1 MIATTIRNSVK
12 MAALDGEWQQKK
24 NSGRLRDNQKKELA
38 PAERELASL
47 QEQAEEI
54 RESREYADIDA
65 KLKSGQ
71 KLTPDEIAYLKKNN
85 PQALKEYEEIQEQR
99 KAYKEALKNCRSK
112 EEVERL
118 KVTKMGQ
125 FMAQAKEIS
134 HNPNIPKGQKKAM
147 LEKLVRIIAGVQK
160 EHLDFEKSLQY
171 QMLPEK
177 DEDKDK
183 GRRSET
189 EEIPGEEQALS
200 EAQPKEDA
208 DEMQEPVSQGRADRE
223 TVSHRI
229 SGEETASQQM
239 PAGRLVSRQT
249 PSESSPGKRTGDTG
263 ILVDIC
269 L

>member
-1 MIATTIRNSVK
+1 MIAGTIRNSVK

-24 NSGRLRDNQKKELA
+24 NSGRLRENKKELT
-38 PAERELASL
+38 PAERELARL
-47 QEQAEEI
+47 QEQVEEI
-54 RESREYADIDA
+54 RENREYADIDA

-71 KLTPDEIAYLKKNN
+71 KLTSEEIAYLKKNN

-99 KAYKEALKNCRSK
+99 KAYKEALKKCRSK

-147 LEKLVRIIAGVQK
+147 LEKILRVIAGVQK

-177 DEDKDK
+177 DEDEDK
-183 GRRSET
+183 GRRSRT
-189 EEIPGEEQALS
+189 EETVGEEQAPS
-200 EAQPKEDA
+200 EVQPREEA
-208 DEMQEPVSQGRADRE
+208 DETQEPVAQGRADRDSQRVSGKETASKRMPEGE
-223 TVSHRI
+223 TVSRQ
-229 SGEETASQQM
+229 AS
-239 PAGRLVSRQT
+239 
-249 PSESSPGKRTGDTG
+249 SESAAGKKTGDTG

>member
-1 MIATTIRNSVK
+1 MIAGTIRNSVK

-24 NSGRLRDNQKKELA
+24 NSGRLREDKKELT
-38 PAERELASL
+38 PAERELARL
-47 QEQAEEI
+47 KEQVEDI

-71 KLTPDEIAYLKKNN
+71 KLTSDEIAYLKKNN

-147 LEKLVRIIAGVQK
+147 LEKILRVMAGVQK

-171 QMLPEK
+171 QTLPEK
-177 DEDKDK
+177 DEDEDK
-183 GRRSET
+183 GRRSRT
-189 EEIPGEEQALS
+189 EETVGEEQALS

-208 DEMQEPVSQGRADRE
+208 DEPQEPVSQGRADRE
-223 TVSHRI
+223 TVSRQ
-229 SGEETASQQM
+229 A
-239 PAGRLVSRQT
+239 PA
-249 PSESSPGKRTGDTG
+249 ESSAGKRTGDTG
-263 ILVDIC
+263 MLVDIC